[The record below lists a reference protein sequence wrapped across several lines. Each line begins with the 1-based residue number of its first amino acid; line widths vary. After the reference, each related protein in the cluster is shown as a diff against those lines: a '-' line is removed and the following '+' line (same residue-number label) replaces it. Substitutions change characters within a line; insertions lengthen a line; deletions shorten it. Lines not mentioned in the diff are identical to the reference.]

1 MEIRVNQF
9 HVIQSNW
16 LPKQL
21 LVERQREAP
30 VNVVPVEHSHPHDP
44 AHKME
49 IGQVFLEQSTDKAI
63 QLNKTLLLSMRQN
76 FNTQKRRKPQAQT
89 LCRGFVLFSCTV
101 H

>member
-30 VNVVPVEHSHPHDP
+30 VNVVPMEHSHPHDP
-44 AHKME
+44 AHEVE
-49 IGQVFLEQSTDKAI
+49 IGQVFLG
-63 QLNKTLLLSMRQN
+63 QN
-76 FNTQKRRKPQAQT
+76 RDEANSAE
-89 LCRGFVLFSCTV
+89 
-101 H
+101 

>member
-30 VNVVPVEHSHPHDP
+30 INVVPMEHSHPHDP
-44 AHKME
+44 AHKVE
-49 IGQVFLEQSTDKAI
+49 IGQVFLQ
-63 QLNKTLLLSMRQN
+63 
-76 FNTQKRRKPQAQT
+76 
-89 LCRGFVLFSCTV
+89 
-101 H
+101 